1 MSSKTYR
8 LVKRILN
15 KLSSKTR
22 RSLITLLPIAIITGL
37 IDLLVVAL
45 VSRVFTAVVGQ
56 ENKPPL
62 PFSDLITTDPL
73 TKAVLL
79 ISAYVF
85 FNWIAS
91 FSRILLRAKQEKLR
105 ASVFLELSHIAQK
118 NVLTQNYDFF
128 LTDKSQDLS
137 SKILLNISRVSEK
150 LIRPILQIVSGVFIV
165 SFIFIAIISFAKI
178 TALYLMI
185 SLVFS
190 YLGISLLV
198 TPFIRKAAK
207 ERINLESEIKRAILS
222 DN

>member
-8 LVKRILN
+8 LVNRILK

-22 RSLITLLPIAIITGL
+22 RSLLTLLPIAIITGL

-56 ENKPPL
+56 ENKPPI

-73 TKAVLL
+73 TKAILL
-79 ISAYVF
+79 ISAYVTC
-85 FNWIAS
+85 NWIAS
-91 FSRILLRAKQEKLR
+91 FSKLLLRAKQEKLR
-105 ASVFLELSHIAQK
+105 ASVFLELSNIAQK

-150 LIRPILQIVSGVFIV
+150 LIRPILQIVSGIFIV
-165 SFIFIAIISFAKI
+165 SFIFNVKSC
-178 TALYLMI
+178 T
-185 SLVFS
+185 
-190 YLGISLLV
+190 
-198 TPFIRKAAK
+198 
-207 ERINLESEIKRAILS
+207 
-222 DN
+222 